1 MITYE
6 KIPKSIYKN
15 KIISQ
20 KSNTYKNTPSH
31 IKNIIPKKTN
41 KNKAK
46 VPKNNLERSLA
57 QKII

>member
-1 MITYE
+1 MKKYPKAYI
-6 KIPKSIYKN
+6 KIKLFHKKVI
-15 KIISQ
+15 
-20 KSNTYKNTPSH
+20 H